1 MRASRSDYA
10 GNWVNSRQKKFRR
23 GKFRYSART
32 RVVIEEKSVRIVQ
45 RMENPAARTIHR
57 LALTANH
64 NSLRSRLPEGPRPA
78 SGSLDADTPRLCR
91 CAASIAGGWKIQPLE
106 KQLVA
111 SSYQLL
117 AKPKVNANHD
127 GPTTAGLQPTT
138 AGLQHEGKTSAR
150 LTEKTFKPQR
160 TQMVQRKLRVV
171 SQSRPPLRSCSK
183 HSWNSWIPRR
193 AFRINKNVSR
203 NVSGN
208 LCAD

>member
-10 GNWVNSRQKKFRR
+10 GNWVNIRQKKFR

-32 RVVIEEKSVRIVQ
+32 RVIIEEKSVRIVQ

-91 CAASIAGGWKIQPLE
+91 YAASIAGGWKIQPLE
-106 KQLVA
+106 KQLLA
-111 SSYQLL
+111 SSYQPL
-117 AKPKVNANHD
+117 AKAKANANHE

-150 LTEKTFKPQR
+150 FTEK
-160 TQMVQRKLRVV
+160 
-171 SQSRPPLRSCSK
+171 
-183 HSWNSWIPRR
+183 N
-193 AFRINKNVSR
+193 
-203 NVSGN
+203 
-208 LCAD
+208 